1 MTKER
6 KQNHHESIGH
16 PQSQLETFKF
26 IDPYN
31 FNINQ
36 ADINNA

>member
-1 MTKER
+1 MPKER
-6 KQNHHESIGH
+6 KQNHRESNEH

-26 IDPYN
+26 IDPYS